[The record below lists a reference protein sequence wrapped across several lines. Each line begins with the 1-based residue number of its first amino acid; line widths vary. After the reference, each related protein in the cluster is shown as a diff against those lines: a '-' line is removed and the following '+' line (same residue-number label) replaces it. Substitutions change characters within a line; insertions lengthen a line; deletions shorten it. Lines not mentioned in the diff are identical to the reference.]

1 MKKKLLLSMLF
12 LTVALLIKAQ
22 PWLIYDASAL
32 PTESDPAWDPSC
44 DEPGPTT
51 VDSIIQLSGNS
62 LLYYAV
68 PEAADRKAYKI
79 DIDGMPGQQ
88 MTLVVRMKGLSDV
101 GPLDRM
107 FDLELRNGNAG
118 LRDKVYIHYSNE
130 IELDNA
136 GPIAD
141 LPFDVKDWHIYRFTI
156 DSNMCKVYVDEI
168 SEPIIEGATTNS
180 TSDVQVKIGDCSTGG
195 SNGAIIDWVIFR
207 ADGAFAPDKAPV
219 PRILSTDVAGKG
231 LRSGKIYF
239 LSRSTDVDSTGTLY
253 DQGVIDSLRIAG
265 YSVNV
270 IYATDPDFS
279 FDALEDADLVIIGRN
294 ISSGDFG
301 TDVAEDWASI
311 ETPVLMLSGYII
323 RNNRLKFANTG
334 SVVREIDTAN
344 MSNMDRIT
352 KAKVVDPSD
361 EAFDGVS
368 VNPADSTMDYMTWFY
383 DYLGYGADTFATTN
397 NGKLLAYITD
407 ADTARANGNVLMARW
422 SPGVE
427 TYTGSG
433 VIPNGLR
440 SYVQMGADDKSNP
453 KVKNFTQWT
462 GALYQVM
469 LQEIDLL
476 MNNSRTLLYLTR
488 PSDTTDLG
496 VLHDQEVID
505 SLMTTGYKVEL
516 DYPTNPDFDYNNLN
530 RYDLVLIGRNISSG
544 DFGTDVAETWA
555 MVETPV
561 MALSGYIMRNNRLM
575 MINSGSVNREIDTAN
590 MSNMDRITKAK
601 VVAPDDMSF
610 DGVTVNPADSTM
622 DYMTWFYDYMGC
634 GQDTFATTNNG
645 KLLAYI
651 TDADTAR
658 ANGNV
663 LMVRWEPF
671 VETYPGSGVSPVA
684 YRSYMQMGGDDKSSP
699 KVKNFA
705 QWTDAS
711 YQLMINEIKYLMS
724 TQPGT
729 IIEEISSDATLD
741 SLVPSAGELTPV
753 FDSSV
758 TNYTVIL
765 PVGTTEV
772 PAMHV
777 VTSSDKAG
785 VEIIDAATLAGTTIV
800 RVTAQDDVTI
810 INYLVKFHVISDD
823 ATLSSLEVDVGTL
836 VPDFDQGTTDYTLE
850 VSASTT
856 AINITAVAN
865 HDSATVAGDGEFTDI
880 PGTATITVTAESGDT
895 QDYTI
900 EVTVEVGL
908 DESMLEKVNFY
919 PNPVNKILNVDVPS
933 TGSIISIYN
942 ALGEAVIEIEAA
954 RKHVQIDVSELN
966 AGLYFIKL
974 EDSGEVV
981 VSKFYKQ

>member
-22 PWLIYDASAL
+22 PWLVYDASAL
-32 PTESDPAWDPSC
+32 PTESVPAWDPSC

-62 LLYYAV
+62 LFYYAV

-79 DIDGMPGQQ
+79 DVPDMIGQK

-107 FDLELRNGNAG
+107 FDLELRNGNAA

-141 LPFDVKDWHIYRFTI
+141 LPFDVKGWHIYRFTI
-156 DSNMCKVYVDEI
+156 DSNLCKVYVDEI
-168 SEPIIEGATTNS
+168 NEPIIEGETTNS
-180 TSDVQVKIGDCSTGG
+180 TSDLQVKIGDCSTGG
-195 SNGAIIDWVIFR
+195 SNGALIDWVIFR
-207 ADGAFAPDKAPV
+207 ADGAFAPYQMPV
-219 PRILSTDVAGKG
+219 PRELSVDVAGKG

-239 LSRSTDVDSTGTLY
+239 LSRPTDVDSTGMLY

-270 IYATDPDFS
+270 VYSTDPDFS

-301 TDVAEDWASI
+301 TDVAEAWAAL
-311 ETPVLMLSGYII
+311 ETPVLMVSGYII

-334 SVVREIDTAN
+334 SVLREVLIGDP
-344 MSNMDRIT
+344 SNMDRIT
-352 KAKVVDPSD
+352 KAKIVDPSD
-361 EAFDGVS
+361 AAFDGVTID
-368 VNPADSTMDYMTWFY
+368 PADSTMDYMTWFY
-383 DYLGYGADTFATTN
+383 DYLEYGADSFAATN

-407 ADTARANGNVLMARW
+407 ADTARANGNVLAARW
-422 SPGVE
+422 APGVE

-433 VIPNGLR
+433 ITPAGWR
-440 SYVQMGADDKSNP
+440 SYIQMGADDQSSP
-453 KVKNFTQWT
+453 KIKNFTQWT
-462 GALYQVM
+462 GALYQVI
-469 LQEIDLL
+469 LQEIDML
-476 MNNSRTLLYLTR
+476 MAKSHSLLYLTR
-488 PSDTTDLG
+488 PTDVDEFG
-496 VLHDQEVID
+496 VLFDQEVID
-505 SLMTTGYKVEL
+505 SLMTTGYNVEVS
-516 DYPTNPDFDYNNLN
+516 YPTSAEFDYNKLAS
-530 RYDLVLIGRNISSG
+530 YDLVLIGRNISSG

-555 MVETPV
+555 LVETPV
-561 MALSGYIMRNNRLM
+561 MALSAYIMRNNRLKW
-575 MINSGSVNREIDTAN
+575 INTGDAKREILIADS
-590 MSNMDRITKAK
+590 SNMDRVTKAK
-601 VVAPDDMSF
+601 IVDPSDVAF
-610 DGVTVNPADSTM
+610 EGVSIDPADSTM
-622 DYMTWFYDYMGC
+622 GYMTWFYDYIGF
-634 GQDTFATTNNG
+634 GQDSFPTMNNG

-651 TDADTAR
+651 IDADTAR

-663 LMVRWEPF
+663 LMARWEPF
-671 VETYPGSGVSPVA
+671 VETYAGSGVSPAA
-684 YRSYMQMGGDDKSSP
+684 YRSYMQIGGDDQSSP

-705 QWTDAS
+705 QWTDDS
-711 YQLMINEIKYLMS
+711 YQVLLNEMRYLMS

-741 SLVPSAGELTPV
+741 SLVPSAGVLTPE

-758 TNYTVIL
+758 TNYLVVL

-777 VTSSDKAG
+777 VTSNDKAS
-785 VEIIDAATLAGTTIV
+785 VEIIPAGTLAGTTIV
-800 RVTAQDDVTI
+800 RVTAQDDETI

-823 ATLSSLEVDVGTL
+823 ATLSSLTVDVGTL
-836 VPDFDQGTTDYTLE
+836 VPDFDPGTTDYALE

-880 PGTATITVTAESGDT
+880 PGTATVTVTAESGAT

-900 EVTVEVGL
+900 EVTLESGL

-919 PNPVNKILNVDVPS
+919 PNPVSKILNVDVPN

-942 ALGEAVIEIEAA
+942 ALGETVIEIEAA

>member
-32 PTESDPAWDPSC
+32 PTESVPAWDPSC

-62 LLYYAV
+62 LFYYAV

-79 DIDGMPGQQ
+79 DVDDMTGQK

-107 FDLELRNGNAG
+107 FDLELRNGNAA

-141 LPFDVKDWHIYRFTI
+141 LPFNVKDWHIYRFTI
-156 DSNMCKVYVDEI
+156 DSNLCKVYVDEI
-168 SEPIIEGATTNS
+168 NEPIIEGETTNS
-180 TSDVQVKIGDCSTGG
+180 TSDLQVKIGDCSTGG
-195 SNGAIIDWVIFR
+195 SNGALIDWVIFR
-207 ADGAFAPDKAPV
+207 ADGAFAPYQMPV
-219 PRILSTDVAGKG
+219 PRELSVDVAGKG

-239 LSRSTDVDSTGTLY
+239 LSRPTDVDSTGMLY

-301 TDVAEDWASI
+301 TDVAEAWAGLK
-311 ETPVLMLSGYII
+311 TPVLMVSGYII

-334 SVVREIDTAN
+334 SVVREVLIGDP
-344 MSNMDRIT
+344 SNMDRVT
-352 KAKVVDPSD
+352 KAKIVDPSD
-361 EAFDGVS
+361 AAFDGVAID
-368 VNPADSTMDYMTWFY
+368 PADSTMDYMTWFY
-383 DYLGYGADTFATTN
+383 DYLEYNADTFAANN

-407 ADTARANGNVLMARW
+407 ADTARANGNVLAARW
-422 SPGVE
+422 APGVE
-427 TYTGSG
+427 TYPGSG
-433 VIPNGLR
+433 IIPAGWR
-440 SYVQMGADDKSNP
+440 SYIQMGADDQSSP
-453 KVKNFTQWT
+453 KIKNFTQWT
-462 GALYQVM
+462 GALYQVI
-469 LQEIDLL
+469 LQEIDML
-476 MNNSRTLLYLTR
+476 MAKSHSLLYLTR
-488 PSDTTDLG
+488 PTDVDEFG
-496 VLHDQEVID
+496 VLFDQEVID
-505 SLMTTGYKVEL
+505 SLMTTGYNVEIS
-516 DYPTNPDFDYNNLN
+516 YPTSAEFDYNKLAS
-530 RYDLVLIGRNISSG
+530 YDLVLIGRNISSG

-561 MALSGYIMRNNRLM
+561 MALSGYIMRNNRLK
-575 MINSGSVNREIDTAN
+575 MINTGSVVREVIIADS
-590 MSNMDRITKAK
+590 SNMDRVTKAK
-601 VVAPDDMSF
+601 IVDPSDVAF
-610 DGVTVNPADSTM
+610 EGVSIDPADSTM
-622 DYMTWFYDYMGC
+622 GYMTWFYDYIKF
-634 GQDTFATTNNG
+634 GQDSFPTMNNG

-651 TDADTAR
+651 IDADTAR

-663 LMVRWEPF
+663 LMARWEPF
-671 VETYPGSGVSPVA
+671 VETYAGSGVSPVA
-684 YRSYMQMGGDDKSSP
+684 YRSYMQIGGDDQSSP

-705 QWTDAS
+705 QWTDDS
-711 YQLMINEIKYLMS
+711 YQVLLNEMRYLMS

-741 SLVPSAGELTPV
+741 SLVPSAGDLTPV

-765 PVGTTEV
+765 PPGTEDV
-772 PAMHV
+772 PTMHV
-777 VTSSDKAG
+777 VTSSDKAS
-785 VEIIDAATLAGTTIV
+785 VEIIPAGSLAGTTII

-836 VPDFDQGTTDYTLE
+836 VPDFDPGTTGYALE
-850 VSASTT
+850 VGASTT

-880 PGTATITVTAESGDT
+880 PGTATITVTAESGAT

-900 EVTVEVGL
+900 EVTVESGL

-919 PNPVNKILNVDVPS
+919 PNPVSKILNIDVPNA
-933 TGSIISIYN
+933 GSRISIYN

>member
-32 PTESDPAWDPSC
+32 PTESVPAWDPSC

-51 VDSIIQLSGNS
+51 VDTIIQLSGNS
-62 LLYYAV
+62 LFYYAV
-68 PEAADRKAYKI
+68 PEGADRKAYKI
-79 DIDGMPGQQ
+79 DVDDMVGQQ
-88 MTLVVRMKGLSDV
+88 MTIVVRMKGHSDIA
-101 GPLDRM
+101 LDRL

-136 GPIAD
+136 GPTAD
-141 LPFDVKDWHIYRFTI
+141 LPFDVRDWHIYRFTI
-156 DSNMCKVYVDEI
+156 DSNLCKVYVDEI
-168 SEPIIEGATTNS
+168 NEPIIEGETTNS
-180 TSDVQVKIGDCSTGG
+180 TSDLQVKIGDCSGG

-207 ADGAFAPDKAPV
+207 VDGAFAPYQMPV
-219 PRILSTDVAGKG
+219 PRELSVDVAGKG

-239 LSRSTDVDSTGTLY
+239 LSRPTDVDSTGMLY

-270 IYATDPDFS
+270 MYATDPDFS

-301 TDVAEDWASI
+301 TDVAEAWAALK
-311 ETPVLMLSGYII
+311 TPVLILSGYII

-334 SVVREIDTAN
+334 SVVREVLIGDP
-344 MSNMDRIT
+344 SNMDRVT
-352 KAKVVDPSD
+352 KAKIVDPSD
-361 EAFDGVS
+361 AAFDGVTID
-368 VNPADSTMDYMTWFY
+368 PADSTMDYMLWFY
-383 DYLGYGADTFATTN
+383 DYLACGADTFGATN
-397 NGKLLAYITD
+397 NGELLAYITG
-407 ADTARANGNVLMARW
+407 ADTARANGNVLAVRW
-422 SPGVE
+422 TPGVE
-427 TYTGSG
+427 TYPGSAIAPAG
-433 VIPNGLR
+433 WRTYI
-440 SYVQMGADDKSNP
+440 QMGADDQSSP
-453 KVKNFTQWT
+453 KIKNFTQWT

-469 LQEIDLL
+469 LQEIDML
-476 MNNSRTLLYLTR
+476 MAKSHSLLYLTR
-488 PSDTTDLG
+488 PTDVDEFG
-496 VLHDQEVID
+496 VLFDQEVID
-505 SLMTTGYKVEL
+505 SLMTTGYNVEIS
-516 DYPTNPDFDYNNLN
+516 YPTSAEFDYNKLAS
-530 RYDLVLIGRNISSG
+530 YDLVLIGRNISSG

-561 MALSGYIMRNNRLM
+561 MALSGYIMRNNRLK
-575 MINSGSVNREIDTAN
+575 MINTGSVVREVIIADS
-590 MSNMDRITKAK
+590 SNMDRVTKAK
-601 VVAPDDMSF
+601 IVDPSDVAF
-610 DGVTVNPADSTM
+610 EGVSIDPADSTM
-622 DYMTWFYDYMGC
+622 GYMTWFYDYIGF
-634 GQDTFATTNNG
+634 GQDSFPAMNNG

-663 LMVRWEPF
+663 LMARWEPF
-671 VETYPGSGVSPVA
+671 VETYAGSGVSPVA
-684 YRSYMQMGGDDKSSP
+684 YRSYMQIGGDDQSSP

-705 QWTDAS
+705 QWTDDS
-711 YQLMINEIKYLMS
+711 YQVLLNEMRYLMS

-741 SLVPSAGELTPV
+741 SLVPSAGDLTPV

-765 PVGTTEV
+765 PPGTEDV
-772 PAMHV
+772 PTMHV
-777 VTSSDKAG
+777 VTSSDKAS
-785 VEIIDAATLAGTTIV
+785 VEIIPAGSLAGTTII

-823 ATLSSLEVDVGTL
+823 ATLSSLAVDVGTL
-836 VPDFDQGTTDYTLE
+836 VPDFDPGTTGYALE
-850 VSASTT
+850 VGSSTT

-880 PGTATITVTAESGDT
+880 PGTATVTVTAESGAT

-919 PNPVNKILNVDVPS
+919 PNPVSKILNIDVPNA
-933 TGSIISIYN
+933 GSRISIYN